1 MSERAAVFFTNWQTE
16 DIKHIRHKICEGLVG
31 ARRWEKVVEEKKQE
45 GEGKNGVL
53 WKIKAEKR
61 KDIYP
66 LIGGKHKKWIVIVER
81 KDSNE
86 EHEPRIFESPVGYNH
101 EIDQIWVEVKE
112 YIM

>member
-16 DIKHIRHKICEGLVG
+16 DIKHIRHKICQGLVG
-31 ARRWEKVVEEKKQE
+31 ARRWEKVVEEKEQK

-66 LIGGKHKKWIVIVER
+66 LIGGKHKKWIVKVEWE
-81 KDSNE
+81 DSNE
-86 EHEPRIFESPVGYNH
+86 EHEPRIFESQVRYNH
-101 EIDQIWVEVKE
+101 EIDQIWVEVRE